1 MKKSLIALAALAAVS
16 AVSAQ
21 STVSV
26 YGRLDMGYAAAKQ
39 TTPFGFAVAN
49 STEFQTQETKAS
61 SFGNHNAR
69 TTSRLGFNGTEDLG
83 GGLKAM
89 FNYEVAL
96 APDNIGTK
104 NGTGDTALG
113 EQDGARIGFGITRLA
128 NLGVSGGFG
137 TVVIGTF
144 LNAHDGLRG
153 FSVHTNGMAG
163 GDFMARHNA
172 NLTDAGTASATFVN
186 TATSALG
193 NQLLF
198 DVGASA
204 NSALTTSGIPL
215 AQALKAVNGI
225 GLNGRSHN
233 AIAYSSPVMSGF
245 SVGLGVQSD
254 KTNRT
259 GSQAANAR
267 SVTGQSV
274 SLNYAQGPLKAT
286 YVTGTGKN
294 TDKDGLVL
302 ANQAYGSTKA
312 TDSGFGA
319 SYDLG
324 VAQVFLVS
332 EGVKANISG
341 GLLDGYSA
349 KTSATEVGVKFPMGA
364 FTPYALM
371 GSGKITINDGTDS
384 DEYKTKATQFGTTY
398 DLSKRS
404 SLYLSIGRDE
414 MMIGGAG
421 LKRSGTTAG
430 LIHTF

>member
-104 NGTGDTALG
+104 NGTGDTTLG

-137 TVVIGTF
+137 TVVMGTF
-144 LNAHDGLRG
+144 LNAHDSLRG

-172 NLTDAGTASATFVN
+172 NQTDAGTASATFVAAATAATGN
-186 TATSALG
+186 TA
-193 NQLLF
+193 LF
-198 DVGASA
+198 DAGLAA
-204 NSALTTSGIPL
+204 NVATTGNVS
-215 AQALKAVNGI
+215 QALKGITGI
-225 GLNGRSHN
+225 GANGRSHN
-233 AIAYSSPVMSGF
+233 SIAYTSPVMSGF
-245 SVGLGVQSD
+245 SVALGVQAD

-267 SVTGQSV
+267 SVTGQTV
-274 SLNYAQGPLKAT
+274 ALNYAQGPLKAT
-286 YVTGTGKN
+286 YVHGTGKN

-302 ANQAYGSTKA
+302 TGAAYGSSKA
-312 TDSGFGA
+312 KDSGFGA

-332 EGVKANISG
+332 EGVKANIYG
-341 GLLDGYSA
+341 GVLDGYSA

>member
-26 YGRLDMGYAAAKQ
+26 YGRLDLGYAAAKQ
-39 TTPFGFAVAN
+39 TTPWGLSVAG
-49 STEFQTQETKAS
+49 STAFETQETKAS

-104 NGTGDTALG
+104 TGTGDTALG

-137 TVVIGTF
+137 TVVMGTF
-144 LNAHDGLRG
+144 LNAHDALRG

-172 NLTDAGTASATFVN
+172 QITDAGTASATFVN
-186 TATSALG
+186 TATSSIG
-193 NQLLF
+193 NEMLF
-198 DVGASA
+198 DLTLSA
-204 NSALTTSGIPL
+204 NSTATAGYT

-225 GLNGRSHN
+225 GINGRSHN

-245 SVGLGVQSD
+245 SVGLGVQAD

-267 SVTGQSV
+267 SISGQTIA
-274 SLNYAQGPLKAT
+274 LNYAQGPLKAT
-286 YVTGTGKN
+286 YVHGTGKN

-302 ANQAYGSTKA
+302 AGAAYGSSKA

-332 EGVKANISG
+332 EGVKANIYG

-349 KTSATEVGVKFPMGA
+349 KTNATEVGVKFPMGA

-371 GSGKITINDGTDS
+371 GSGKITVNDGTDS
-384 DEYKTKATQFGTTY
+384 TEFKTKATQVGTTY

-414 MMIGGAG
+414 VLSGGVG